1 MTIMLYLTSHI
12 WRQNVL
18 NNSLHTFLGN
28 RYGIGSLDNSFS
40 VNACDA
46 LDFGGVMF
54 DVSILTIEKKPAIE
68 IVINNKTCVFKVTQK
83 DLDSFN
89 NEKAKELVQKC
100 KSKKDFK

>member
-1 MTIMLYLTSHI
+1 MDS
-12 WRQNVL
+12 
-18 NNSLHTFLGN
+18 G
-28 RYGIGSLDNSFS
+28 FS
-40 VNACDA
+40 SNACSA

-54 DVSILTIEKKPAIE
+54 DVSIVTIEKKPAIE

-100 KSKKDFK
+100 KSTKDIK